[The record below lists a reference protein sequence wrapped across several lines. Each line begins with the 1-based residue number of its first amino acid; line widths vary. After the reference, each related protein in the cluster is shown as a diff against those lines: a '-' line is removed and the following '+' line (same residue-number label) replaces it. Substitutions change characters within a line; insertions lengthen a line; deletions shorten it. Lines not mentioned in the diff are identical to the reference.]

1 MKGSCSQPNCFFADG
16 GCKLGNEDLTQCEH
30 WQGLPQTEATPASEA
45 AEEPGYGVPWTGLAL
60 GRADLA
66 DVAMRGRPI
75 LIGIV
80 GPADSGK
87 TTFLVGLYLM
97 LLQGYALAGCTFA
110 GSLTLEAWESLA
122 GWMRWTELG
131 RPPTF
136 PPHTSSRSDRQP
148 GLLHLA
154 LRLPS
159 GQRRDILFTDAPGEW
174 FTRWALKADAA
185 DAEGARWVA
194 ERADGFLLFADCK
207 RLAGPDF
214 GAGRQELRS
223 IMARMGPVSAQ
234 RPVGIVWAKSDIAV
248 KEVLVEAITTNQ
260 RQCMGAAEF
269 YKASIKEPEKILH
282 AVSAIVRA
290 VLERPKALPLSVP
303 ILDPRPFFAFRGPH
317 DE

>member
-1 MKGSCSQPNCFFADG
+1 MKGSCRQPNCFFSDG
-16 GCKLGNEDLTQCEH
+16 GCKLGNEDLNQCEY
-30 WQGLPQTEATPASEA
+30 WQGLPPTETAPVSDA
-45 AEEPGYGVPWTGLAL
+45 AEEPGQGVPWTGLAL
-60 GRADLA
+60 GRADLV
-66 DVAMRGRPI
+66 DVAVRGRPI

-97 LLQGYALAGCTFA
+97 LLQGHQLAESTFA

-136 PPHTSSRSDRQP
+136 PPHTSSRNDRQP

-154 LRLPS
+154 LRLSS

-174 FTRWALKADAA
+174 FTRWALKADAP

-214 GAGRQELRS
+214 GAGRQDLRS
-223 IMARMGPVSAQ
+223 IMARMGPVTAQ
-234 RPVGIVWAKSDIAV
+234 RPVGIVWAKSDIPV
-248 KEVLVEAITTNQ
+248 KEVLVDAITKNQ
-260 RQCMGAAEF
+260 RQYMSAASF
-269 YKASIKEPEKILH
+269 YEASIKQPEKILH
-282 AVSAIVRA
+282 AASSVVSA
-290 VLERPKALPLSVP
+290 ALKTVKVQPLSVP
-303 ILDPRPFFAFRGPH
+303 ILDHRPFFAFRGPA
-317 DE
+317 

>member
-1 MKGSCSQPNCFFADG
+1 MKGTCSQPNCFFSDG
-16 GCKLGNEDLTQCEH
+16 GCKLGNEDLTQCEY
-30 WQGLPQTEATPASEA
+30 WQGASQSEDSPAPNDT
-45 AEEPGYGVPWTGLAL
+45 EEPGHGVPWTGLAL
-60 GRADLA
+60 GRADLV

-97 LLQGYALAGCTFA
+97 LLQGYQLAESTFA

-136 PPHTSSRSDRQP
+136 PPHTSSRNDRQP
-148 GLLHLA
+148 GLLHVA

-159 GQRRDILFTDAPGEW
+159 GVRRDILFTDAPGEW
-174 FTRWALKADAA
+174 FTRWALKADAP

-207 RLAGPDF
+207 RLASSQF
-214 GAGRQELRS
+214 GAARQDLRS
-223 IMARMGPVSAQ
+223 IMARMGSVTGR

-248 KEVLVEAITTNQ
+248 KEVLLEAIINNH
-260 RQCMGAAEF
+260 RQYMSDAQF
-269 YKASIKEPEKILH
+269 HKASIKQPDTILQ
-282 AVSAIVRA
+282 AVSA
-290 VLERPKALPLSVP
+290 VLVAALETVKTKPLP
-303 ILDPRPFFAFRGPH
+303 EPNLDHSPFFAFRGPA
-317 DE
+317 